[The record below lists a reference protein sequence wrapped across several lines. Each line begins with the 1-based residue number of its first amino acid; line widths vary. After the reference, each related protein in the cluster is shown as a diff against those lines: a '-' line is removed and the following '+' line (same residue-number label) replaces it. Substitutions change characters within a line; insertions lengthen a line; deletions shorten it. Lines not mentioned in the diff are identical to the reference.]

1 MMIKRTLLALSVL
14 ALLAVACGD
23 DGDQAVDGTA
33 VSDTDVAPSGADQQ
47 DGRQDGAAEAD
58 APEAAA
64 DDTSTDAADTAE
76 SEPDGAAEEV
86 AAEDVAD
93 AAESAGR
100 FVYAS
105 AFPFVDLDPSSAFSA
120 EHIVLQN
127 VYETLTR
134 FNPPG
139 SSELLSPGLAVEWE
153 SNDDAT
159 AWTFTLRDG
168 VTFHDGSPFNA
179 EAVRASLQR
188 TIDLGLGAAF
198 IFLPVESMEVVDDLT
213 ISFALAW
220 PAPLD
225 LVMSSSFAAY
235 IMSPDSAAQDSQ
247 WFNGGNGA
255 GTGPYTIE
263 SVSPNENVILA
274 RHDGY
279 WGGWSDG
286 QFDEVE
292 LRIVEDPVL
301 AEQMIRSGD
310 ADFTF
315 NLPFDAYPSLEQ
327 DDSLAVVRGLSMT
340 NLFGLLN
347 NVRLSADVR
356 EALVHSFPYDD
367 VVDNLYG
374 GEATRAVGPVPQT
387 MWGAATGA
395 SMPQTD
401 LDRASEILSGA
412 GVQDLSLTY
421 SYDVGEVEQ
430 EQIGEVW
437 KANLASIGVDLV
449 LEPLTWDA
457 RWEIAQG
464 DPASAQDVFTMFW
477 YPTYVT
483 PTDFLYSLYRSE
495 DAPFF
500 NLGYYSNP
508 DFDALLDAADATSGT
523 DTDAASDMFRQAQ
536 QILIEDNAAVFM
548 LDVPSVSVI
557 GADIT
562 GYTPNPAYEKVVWFY
577 DLRRTG

>member
-1 MMIKRTLLALSVL
+1 MMIRRTLAALSVL

-23 DGDQAVDGTA
+23 DDDQAVDGTTA
-33 VSDTDVAPSGADQQ
+33 GDTEVVPSDSDQ
-47 DGRQDGAAEAD
+47 QDGAAEAD
-58 APEAAA
+58 ASDAAA
-64 DDTSTDAADTAE
+64 DDASTGAADTGE
-76 SEPDGAAEEV
+76 SESDA
-86 AAEDVAD
+86 AAEDVAATDTD
-93 AAESAGR
+93 AVASAGR

-139 SSELLSPGLAVEWE
+139 SAELLSPGLAVEWE

-159 AWTFTLRDG
+159 AWTFKLRDG

-179 EAVRASLQR
+179 EAVRTALQR
-188 TIDLGLGAAF
+188 TIDLGLGAAY
-198 IFLPVESMEVVDDLT
+198 IFLPIESMEVVDDLT
-213 ISFALAW
+213 ISFSLLW

-225 LVMSSSFAAY
+225 LVMSSAFAAF

-247 WFNGGNGA
+247 WFNDGNGA
-255 GTGPYTIE
+255 GTGPYIIE
-263 SVSPNENVILA
+263 SVSPNENVILTRNDA
-274 RHDGY
+274 Y

-292 LRIVEDPVL
+292 LRIIEDPVL
-301 AEQMIRSGD
+301 AEQMIRNGD

-315 NLPFDAYPSLEQ
+315 NLPFDAYPALEGDPSL
-327 DDSLAVVRGLSMT
+327 SVVRGVSMT
-340 NLFGLLN
+340 NLFGMLN

-356 EALVHSFPYDD
+356 EALVLSFPYDD
-367 VVDNLYG
+367 VVENLYG

-387 MWGAATGA
+387 VWGAATGA

-401 LDRASEILSGA
+401 LDRAAEILSGA
-412 GVQDLSLTY
+412 GVGDLTLTY

-464 DPASAQDVFTMFW
+464 DPAGAQDVYTMFW

-495 DAPFF
+495 EAPFF

-508 DFDALLDAADATSGT
+508 EFDALLDGADAVSGT
-523 DTDAASDMFRQAQ
+523 DTDTAVDMFRQAQ
-536 QILIEDNAAVFM
+536 EILIEDNVAVFM

-557 GADIT
+557 RADIT

-577 DLRRTG
+577 DLRRAG

>member
-33 VSDTDVAPSGADQQ
+33 GGDADVAPSGADQQ
-47 DGRQDGAAEAD
+47 DGQQDGAAEAD

-64 DDTSTDAADTAE
+64 DDTSPDAADTGE
-76 SEPDGAAEEV
+76 SEPGGAAEEV
-86 AAEDVAD
+86 AAEEVAD

-159 AWTFTLRDG
+159 AWTFKLRDG

-274 RHDGY
+274 RHDAY

-395 SMPQTD
+395 SMPHTD

-508 DFDALLDAADATSGT
+508 DFDALLDAADAASGT

>member
-1 MMIKRTLLALSVL
+1 MMIRRTLAALSVL

-23 DGDQAVDGTA
+23 DDQAVDSTA
-33 VSDTDVAPSGADQQ
+33 AGDTDAAPSDSDQ
-47 DGRQDGAAEAD
+47 QDGAAETD
-58 APEAAA
+58 GSEPAA
-64 DDTSTDAADTAE
+64 DDAPTDAADTGE
-76 SEPDGAAEEV
+76 SETDA
-86 AAEDVAD
+86 AAEDDTPEDGTDAVA
-93 AAESAGR
+93 SAGR

-127 VYETLTR
+127 VYESLTR

-139 SSELLSPGLAVEWE
+139 SAELLSPGLAVEWE

-159 AWTFTLRDG
+159 AWTFKLRDG

-188 TIDLGLGAAF
+188 TIDLGLGAAY
-198 IFLPVESMEVVDDLT
+198 IFLPIESMEVVDDLT
-213 ISFALAW
+213 ISFSLAW

-225 LVMSSSFAAY
+225 LVMSSAFAAF

-247 WFNGGNGA
+247 WFNDGNGA

-263 SVSPNENVILA
+263 SVSPNENVILTRNDA
-274 RHDGY
+274 Y

-286 QFDEVE
+286 QFDEIE
-292 LRIVEDPVL
+292 LRIIEDPVL
-301 AEQMIRSGD
+301 AEQMIRNGD

-315 NLPFDAYPSLEQ
+315 NLPFDAYPSLEG
-327 DDSLAVVRGLSMT
+327 DPSLSVVRGVSMT
-340 NLFGLLN
+340 NLFGMLN

-356 EALVHSFPYDD
+356 EALVLSFPYDD
-367 VVDNLYG
+367 VVENLYG

-387 MWGAATGA
+387 VWGAATGEG
-395 SMPQTD
+395 MPQTD
-401 LDRASEILSGA
+401 LDRAAEILAEA
-412 GVQDLSLTY
+412 GVGDLSLTY

-437 KANLASIGVDLV
+437 KADLASIGVDLV

-464 DPASAQDVFTMFW
+464 DPANAQDVYTMFW

-495 DAPFF
+495 EAPFF

-508 DFDALLDAADATSGT
+508 EFDTLLDTADAVSGT
-523 DTDAASDMFRQAQ
+523 DTDAAIDMFRQAQ
-536 QILIEDNAAVFM
+536 QILIEDDVAVFM

-557 GADIT
+557 RADIT

>member
-1 MMIKRTLLALSVL
+1 MMIGRTLAALSVL
-14 ALLAVACGD
+14 ALLAVSCGD
-23 DGDQAVDGTA
+23 DDQAD
-33 VSDTDVAPSGADQQ
+33 
-47 DGRQDGAAEAD
+47 DGAAPSDTAASTTESDQADDGAASDDSEA
-58 APEAAA
+58 EA
-64 DDTSTDAADTAE
+64 DDTADDAADADE
-76 SEPDGAAEEV
+76 SESDDAT
-86 AAEDVAD
+86 EDATASATAD
-93 AAESAGR
+93 TDAVESAGR

-139 SSELLSPGLAVEWE
+139 STELLSAGLAVEWE

-159 AWTFTLRDG
+159 AWTFKLRDG

-179 EAVRASLQR
+179 EAVRTSLQR
-188 TIDLGLGAAF
+188 TMDLGLGAAY
-198 IFLPVESMEVVDDLT
+198 IFLPIESMEVVDDLT
-213 ISFALAW
+213 ISFSLAW

-225 LVMSSSFAAY
+225 LVMSSAFAAF

-247 WFNGGNGA
+247 WFNDGNGA
-255 GTGPYTIE
+255 GTGPYVIE
-263 SVSPNENVILA
+263 SVAPNENVILTRNDA
-274 RHDGY
+274 Y
-279 WGGWSDG
+279 WGGWSEG

-315 NLPFDAYPSLEQ
+315 NLPFDAYPSLE
-327 DDSLAVVRGLSMT
+327 DDPSLSVVRGVSMT
-340 NLFGLLN
+340 NLFGMLN
-347 NVRLSADVR
+347 NVRLSAEVR
-356 EALVHSFPYDD
+356 EALVLSFPYDN
-367 VVDNLYG
+367 VVENLYG

-387 MWGAATGA
+387 VWGAATGE

-401 LDRASEILSGA
+401 LDRAAEILAEA
-412 GVQDLSLTY
+412 GVGDLSLTY

-437 KANLASIGVDLV
+437 KADLASIGVDLV

-464 DPASAQDVFTMFW
+464 DPSTAQDVYTMFW

-495 DAPFF
+495 EFPFF
-500 NLGYYSNP
+500 NLGYYSNSE
-508 DFDALLDAADATSGT
+508 FDALLDTADAVSGT
-523 DTDAASDMFRQAQ
+523 DTDAAVDMFRQAQ
-536 QILIEDNAAVFM
+536 QILIDDDVAVFM

-557 GADIT
+557 RADIG

>member
-1 MMIKRTLLALSVL
+1 MRIGRTLAALSML
-14 ALLAVACGD
+14 TLLVAACGED
-23 DGDQAVDGTA
+23 EDQAVGGTSA
-33 VSDTDVAPSGADQQ
+33 GDTATVSGDSEE
-47 DGRQDGAAEAD
+47 QDGAAEAD
-58 APEAAA
+58 G
-64 DDTSTDAADTAE
+64 SE
-76 SEPDGAAEEV
+76 SG
-86 AAEDVAD
+86 EDESSAD
-93 AAESAGR
+93 AAAQDEGSQPVEVSEDDTAAAGTGADMSAGR

-127 VYETLTR
+127 VYETLTT

-139 SSELLSPGLAVEWE
+139 SPELLAPGLAVEWE

-159 AWTFTLRDG
+159 AWTFKLREG

-179 EAVRASLQR
+179 EAVKTSLQR

-198 IFLPVESMEVVDDLT
+198 IFLPVESMEIVDDLT
-213 ISFALAW
+213 ISFSLAW

-235 IMSPDSAAQDSQ
+235 IMSPDSARQDSQ
-247 WFNGGNGA
+247 WFNDGNGA

-263 SVSPNENVILA
+263 SVSPNESVILA
-274 RHDGY
+274 RHDAY

-292 LRIVEDPVL
+292 FRIVEDPVL

-315 NLPFDAYPSLEQ
+315 NLPFDAYPSLAGDE
-327 DDSLAVVRGLSMT
+327 SLSVVRGLSMT

-356 EALVHSFPYDD
+356 EALVLSFPYDD

-374 GEATRAVGPVPQT
+374 GEATRAVGPIPQT
-387 MWGAATGA
+387 VWGAATDVIL
-395 SMPQTD
+395 PQTD
-401 LDRASEILSGA
+401 LDRAAELLSGA
-412 GVQDLSLTY
+412 RVQDLSLTY

-483 PTDFLYSLYRSE
+483 PTDFLYSLYRTE
-495 DAPFF
+495 EAPFF

-508 DFDALLDAADATSGT
+508 DFDALLDTADATSGT

-536 QILIEDNAAVFM
+536 QIIIEDNAAVFM

-557 GADIT
+557 RADVA
-562 GYTPNPAYEKVVWFY
+562 GYTPNPAYANVVRFH

>member
-1 MMIKRTLLALSVL
+1 MMIKRTLAALSVL
-14 ALLAVACGD
+14 ALLAAACGD
-23 DGDQAVDGTA
+23 DDDQAADSAAAGGTEA
-33 VSDTDVAPSGADQQ
+33 APSDSDQ
-47 DGRQDGAAEAD
+47 QDGAAETD
-58 APEAAA
+58 ASEPAA

-76 SEPDGAAEEV
+76 SELDAAADDAAPEDGADAV
-86 AAEDVAD
+86 A
-93 AAESAGR
+93 SAGR

-159 AWTFTLRDG
+159 AWTFKLREG

-179 EAVRASLQR
+179 EAVRTSLQR

-198 IFLPVESMEVVDDLT
+198 IFLPVASMEVVDDLT
-213 ISFALAW
+213 ISFSLAW

-247 WFNGGNGA
+247 WFNDGNGA

-263 SVSPNENVILA
+263 SVSPNENVVLA
-274 RHDGY
+274 RHDAY

-286 QFDEVE
+286 QFDEIE
-292 LRIVEDPVL
+292 LRIIEDPVL

-315 NLPFDAYPSLEQ
+315 NLPFDAYPSLGE
-327 DDSLAVVRGLSMT
+327 DDSLSVVRGLSMT

-356 EALVHSFPYDD
+356 EALVLSFPYDD

-374 GEATRAVGPVPQT
+374 GEATRAVGPIPQT
-387 MWGAATGA
+387 IWGSTTDV
-395 SMPQTD
+395 SLPQTD
-401 LDRASEILSGA
+401 LNRAAELLSGA

-437 KANLASIGVDLV
+437 KANLASIGVDLE

-457 RWEIAQG
+457 RWAIAQG
-464 DPASAQDVFTMFW
+464 DPANAQDVFTMFW

-495 DAPFF
+495 EAPFF

-536 QILIEDNAAVFM
+536 QILMEDNAAVFM

-562 GYTPNPAYEKVVWFY
+562 GYTPNPAYANVVRFH

>member
-1 MMIKRTLLALSVL
+1 MRITRILAALSML
-14 ALLAVACGD
+14 ALLAASCGD
-23 DGDQAVDGTA
+23 GDDETVDEPSA
-33 VSDTDVAPSGADQQ
+33 SDTGSVSGDSDLDDSA
-47 DGRQDGAAEAD
+47 AAEAD
-58 APEAAA
+58 TEEPDPGEADSGSASEDGSDSDGTSEDGTTAAA
-64 DDTSTDAADTAE
+64 DTDM
-76 SEPDGAAEEV
+76 
-86 AAEDVAD
+86 
-93 AAESAGR
+93 SAGR

-139 SSELLSPGLAVEWE
+139 SSALLSPGLAVEWE

-159 AWTFTLRDG
+159 AWTFKLREG

-179 EAVRASLQR
+179 EAVKTSLQR

-213 ISFALAW
+213 ISFSLAW

-235 IMSPDSAAQDSQ
+235 ITSPDSAGQDSQ
-247 WFNGGNGA
+247 WFNDGNGA
-255 GTGPYTIE
+255 GTGPYVIE

-274 RHDGY
+274 RHDAY

-286 QFDEVE
+286 QFDEIE

-315 NLPFDAYPSLEQ
+315 NLPFDAYPSLEG
-327 DDSLAVVRGLSMT
+327 DESLSVVQGLSMT

-347 NVRLSADVR
+347 NVRLSAEVR
-356 EALVHSFPYDD
+356 EALVLSFPYDD
-367 VVDNLYG
+367 VVDHLYG
-374 GEATRAVGPVPQT
+374 GEATRAVGPIPQT
-387 MWGAATGA
+387 IWGATTDL
-395 SMPQTD
+395 SLPQTD
-401 LDRASEILSGA
+401 LGRAAQILADA
-412 GVQDLSLTY
+412 GVQDLTLTY

-430 EQIGEVW
+430 QQIGEVW
-437 KANLASIGVDLV
+437 KANLAPIGVDLV

-457 RWEIAQG
+457 RWAIAQG
-464 DPASAQDVFTMFW
+464 DPANAQDIFTMFW

-495 DAPFF
+495 EAPFF

-562 GYTPNPAYEKVVWFY
+562 GYTPNPAYSNVVRFH
-577 DLRRTG
+577 DLRRAG

>member
-1 MMIKRTLLALSVL
+1 MRIRHILATLSVL
-14 ALLAVACGD
+14 ALLATACGED
-23 DGDQAVDGTA
+23 DDQAVDEPSAG
-33 VSDTDVAPSGADQQ
+33 DTGAPSGDSDQ
-47 DGRQDGAAEAD
+47 QDGAAEPDD
-58 APEAAA
+58 AELGAEEAGSDAAA
-64 DDTSTDAADTAE
+64 DTGDDTTA
-76 SEPDGAAEEV
+76 SS
-86 AAEDVAD
+86 AD
-93 AAESAGR
+93 AEVSAGR

-134 FNPPG
+134 FNAPG
-139 SSELLSPGLAVEWE
+139 SPELLSPGLAVEWE

-159 AWTFTLRDG
+159 AWTFKLREG

-198 IFLPVESMEVVDDLT
+198 IFLPIESIEVVDDLT
-213 ISFALAW
+213 ISFSLAW

-235 IMSPDSAAQDSQ
+235 IMSPDSAGQDSQ
-247 WFNGGNGA
+247 WFNDGNGA
-255 GTGPYTIE
+255 GTGPYVIE
-263 SVSPNENVILA
+263 SVSPNENVILT
-274 RHDGY
+274 RHGAY

-286 QFDEVE
+286 QFDEIE

-315 NLPFDAYPSLEQ
+315 NLPFDAYPSLENEENL
-327 DDSLAVVRGLSMT
+327 SVVRALSMT

-356 EALVHSFPYDD
+356 EALVLSFPYDD

-374 GEATRAVGPVPQT
+374 GEATRAVGPIPQT
-387 MWGAATGA
+387 IWGATTDLGL
-395 SMPQTD
+395 PQTD
-401 LDRASEILSGA
+401 LGRAAQILAEAGA
-412 GVQDLSLTY
+412 QDLSLTY

-430 EQIGEVW
+430 QQIGEVW

-464 DPASAQDVFTMFW
+464 DPANAQDVFTMFW

-495 DAPFF
+495 EAPFF

-508 DFDALLDAADATSGT
+508 DFDTLLDDADATSGT
-523 DTDAASDMFRQAQ
+523 DTDAASGMFREAQ

-557 GADIT
+557 SADIS
-562 GYTPNPAYEKVVWFY
+562 GYAPNPAYSNVVRFH
-577 DLRRTG
+577 DLRRAG

>member
-1 MMIKRTLLALSVL
+1 MMIRRTLAALSVL
-14 ALLAVACGD
+14 ALLAAACGD
-23 DGDQAVDGTA
+23 EDDQAADSAAAGG
-33 VSDTDVAPSGADQQ
+33 TDVAPSDSDQ
-47 DGRQDGAAEAD
+47 QDGAAETD
-58 APEAAA
+58 ASEPAA
-64 DDTSTDAADTAE
+64 DETSTDADAAE
-76 SEPDGAAEEV
+76 SEPDAA
-86 AAEDVAD
+86 ADD
-93 AAESAGR
+93 AAPEDGTDAVASAGR

-159 AWTFTLRDG
+159 AWTFKLREG

-179 EAVRASLQR
+179 EAVRTSLQR

-198 IFLPVESMEVVDDLT
+198 IFLPIASMEVVDDLT
-213 ISFALAW
+213 ISFSLAW

-247 WFNGGNGA
+247 WFNDGNGA

-263 SVSPNENVILA
+263 SVSPNENVVLA
-274 RHDGY
+274 RHDAY

-286 QFDEVE
+286 QFDEIE
-292 LRIVEDPVL
+292 LRIIEDPVL

-315 NLPFDAYPSLEQ
+315 NLPFDAYPSLGE
-327 DDSLAVVRGLSMT
+327 DDSLSVVRGLSMT

-356 EALVHSFPYDD
+356 EALVLSFPYDD

-374 GEATRAVGPVPQT
+374 GEATRAVGPIPQT
-387 MWGAATGA
+387 IWGSTTDV
-395 SMPQTD
+395 SLPQTD
-401 LDRASEILSGA
+401 LSRAAELLSGA

-437 KANLASIGVDLV
+437 KANLASIGVDLE

-457 RWEIAQG
+457 RWAIAQG
-464 DPASAQDVFTMFW
+464 DPANAQDVFTMFW

-495 DAPFF
+495 EAPFF

-536 QILIEDNAAVFM
+536 QILMEDNAAVFM

-562 GYTPNPAYEKVVWFY
+562 GYTPNPAYANVVRFH

>member
-1 MMIKRTLLALSVL
+1 MRIRHILATLSVL
-14 ALLAVACGD
+14 ALLATACGED
-23 DGDQAVDGTA
+23 DDQAVDEPSLGDTGA
-33 VSDTDVAPSGADQQ
+33 LSSDSDQ
-47 DGRQDGAAEAD
+47 
-58 APEAAA
+58 
-64 DDTSTDAADTAE
+64 
-76 SEPDGAAEEV
+76 PDGAAEPDDAEPGAEETGSDT
-86 AAEDVAD
+86 AADTGGPDSEGAPEDDTSSSSAD
-93 AAESAGR
+93 PDMSAGR

-139 SSELLSPGLAVEWE
+139 APELLSPGLAVEWE

-159 AWTFTLRDG
+159 AWTFKLREDI
-168 VTFHDGSPFNA
+168 TFHDGSPFNA
-179 EAVRASLQR
+179 ETVKTSLQR

-198 IFLPVESMEVVDDLT
+198 IFLPIESMEVVDDLT
-213 ISFALAW
+213 ISFSLAW

-235 IMSPDSAAQDSQ
+235 IMSPESAGQDSQ
-247 WFNGGNGA
+247 WFNNGNGA
-255 GTGPYTIE
+255 GTGPYMIE
-263 SVSPNENVILA
+263 SVSPNENVILT
-274 RHDGY
+274 RHDAY

-286 QFDEVE
+286 QFDEIE

-315 NLPFDAYPSLEQ
+315 NLPFDAYPSLEG
-327 DDSLAVVRGLSMT
+327 DESLSVVRGLSMT

-347 NVRLSADVR
+347 NARLSADAR
-356 EALVHSFPYDD
+356 EALVLSFPYED

-374 GEATRAVGPVPQT
+374 GEATRAVGPIPQT
-387 MWGAATGA
+387 IWGATTDL
-395 SMPQTD
+395 SLPQTD
-401 LDRASEILSGA
+401 LNRAAELLAGA

-457 RWEIAQG
+457 RWEIAQS
-464 DPASAQDVFTMFW
+464 DPGSAQDVFTMFW

-495 DAPFF
+495 EAPFF

-508 DFDALLDAADATSGT
+508 EFDALLDAADATSGT

-557 GADIT
+557 SADIT
-562 GYTPNPAYEKVVWFY
+562 GYTPNPAYSNVVRFH
-577 DLRRTG
+577 DLRRAG

>member
-1 MMIKRTLLALSVL
+1 MMIRRTLAALSVL
-14 ALLAVACGD
+14 VLLAVACGD
-23 DGDQAVDGTA
+23 DDDQAVDGTTAGDTEA
-33 VSDTDVAPSGADQQ
+33 VPSDSDQP
-47 DGRQDGAAEAD
+47 DGAAEAD
-58 APEAAA
+58 TPEAAT
-64 DDTSTDAADTAE
+64 DDASTDAADTGE
-76 SEPDGAAEEV
+76 SEPDV
-86 AAEDVAD
+86 AAEDVAATDGTD
-93 AAESAGR
+93 AVASAGR

-139 SSELLSPGLAVEWE
+139 SQELLSPGLAVEWE

-159 AWTFTLRDG
+159 AWTFKLRDG
-168 VTFHDGSPFNA
+168 VTFHDGSPLNA
-179 EAVRASLQR
+179 EAVRTALQR
-188 TIDLGLGAAF
+188 TIDLGLGAAY
-198 IFLPVESMEVVDDLT
+198 IFLPIESMDVVDDLT
-213 ISFALAW
+213 ISFSLLW

-225 LVMSSSFAAY
+225 LVMSSAFAAF

-247 WFNGGNGA
+247 WFNDGNGA

-263 SVSPNENVILA
+263 SVSPNENVILT
-274 RHDGY
+274 RNDSY

-301 AEQMIRSGD
+301 AEQMIRNGD

-315 NLPFDAYPSLEQ
+315 NLPFDAYPSLEG
-327 DDSLAVVRGLSMT
+327 DSNLSVVRGVSMT
-340 NLFGLLN
+340 NLFGMLN

-356 EALVHSFPYDD
+356 EALVLSFPYDD
-367 VVDNLYG
+367 VVENLYG

-387 MWGAATGA
+387 VWGAATGA
-395 SMPQTD
+395 SMPQTN
-401 LDRASEILSGA
+401 LDHAAEILAGA
-412 GVQDLSLTY
+412 GVGDLTLTY

-464 DPASAQDVFTMFW
+464 DPASAQDVYTMFW

-495 DAPFF
+495 EAPFF

-508 DFDALLDAADATSGT
+508 EFDALLDGADAVSGT
-523 DTDAASDMFRQAQ
+523 DTDAAVDMFRQAQ
-536 QILIEDNAAVFM
+536 EILIDDDVAVFM

-557 GADIT
+557 RADIT

-577 DLRRTG
+577 DLRRAG

>member
-1 MMIKRTLLALSVL
+1 MRIRRIVLVLGILALVV
-14 ALLAVACGD
+14 AACGD
-23 DGDQAVDGTA
+23 GDEPVAADPTPA
-33 VSDTDVAPSGADQQ
+33 DTVAPSDDSAGTETDELEPEVGGTGEEPADS
-47 DGRQDGAAEAD
+47 D
-58 APEAAA
+58 A
-64 DDTSTDAADTAE
+64 
-76 SEPDGAAEEV
+76 SEPEETS
-86 AAEDVAD
+86 EDDPD
-93 AAESAGR
+93 AGSDDETVITAGR

-139 SSELLSPGLAVEWE
+139 ASELLSPGLAVDWE
-153 SNDDAT
+153 ANDDAT
-159 AWTFTLRDG
+159 AWTFTLREG
-168 VTFHDGSPFNA
+168 VVFHDGSPLTA
-179 EAVRASLQR
+179 EAVRASIQR

-198 IFLPVESMEVVDDLT
+198 IFLPIASMEVVDDLT
-213 ISFALAW
+213 ISFDLAW

-225 LVMSSSFAAY
+225 LVMSSSFSAY
-235 IMSPDSAAQDSQ
+235 IMSPESATRDGQ
-247 WFNGGNGA
+247 WFNDGNGA
-255 GTGPYTIE
+255 GTGPYVIE

-274 RHDGY
+274 RHDAY

-286 QFDEVE
+286 QFDEIE

-315 NLPFDAYPSLEQ
+315 NLPFDAYPSLEG
-327 DDSLAVVRGLSMT
+327 DGRLSVVRGLSMT

-347 NVRLSADVR
+347 NVRLSPEVR
-356 EALVHSFPYDD
+356 EALVLSFPYDD

-374 GEATRAVGPVPQT
+374 GEATRAVGPIPQT
-387 MWGAATGA
+387 IWGATTDLDL
-395 SMPQTD
+395 PRTD
-401 LDRASEILSGA
+401 LDRAAGILGDA
-412 GVQDLSLTY
+412 GVQNLSLTY

-437 KANLASIGVDLV
+437 KANLATIGVELV

-464 DPASAQDVFTMFW
+464 DPAGAQDIFTMFW

-495 DAPFF
+495 EAPFF

-508 DFDALLDAADATSGT
+508 EFDALLDAADATSGT
-523 DTDAASDMFRQAQ
+523 DTEAAGEMFREAQ
-536 QILIEDNAAVFM
+536 RILIEDNAAVFM

-557 GADIT
+557 SADIT
-562 GYTPNPAYEKVVWFY
+562 GYTPNPAYANVVRFY
-577 DLRRTG
+577 DLKRTG

>member
-1 MMIKRTLLALSVL
+1 MMIRRTLAALSVL

-23 DGDQAVDGTA
+23 DDDQAVDGTTA
-33 VSDTDVAPSGADQQ
+33 GDTDAVPSDSGQ
-47 DGRQDGAAEAD
+47 QDGAAEAD
-58 APEAAA
+58 ASDAAA
-64 DDTSTDAADTAE
+64 DDTASDAADTAE
-76 SEPDGAAEEV
+76 SEPDAA
-86 AAEDVAD
+86 ASD
-93 AAESAGR
+93 AAATDGTDAAASAGR

-139 SSELLSPGLAVEWE
+139 SAELLSAGLAVAWE

-168 VTFHDGSPFNA
+168 VAFHDGAPFNA
-179 EAVRASLQR
+179 EAVRTSLQR
-188 TIDLGLGAAF
+188 TIDLGLGAAY
-198 IFLPVESMEVVDDLT
+198 IFLPIESMEVVDDLT
-213 ISFALAW
+213 ISFSLAW

-225 LVMSSSFAAY
+225 LVMSSAFAAF

-247 WFNGGNGA
+247 WFNDGNGA
-255 GTGPYTIE
+255 GTGPYVIE
-263 SVSPNENVILA
+263 SVSPNENVILTRNDA
-274 RHDGY
+274 Y

-315 NLPFDAYPSLEQ
+315 NLPFDAYPSLEG
-327 DDSLAVVRGLSMT
+327 DPSLSVVRGVSMT
-340 NLFGLLN
+340 NLFGMLN
-347 NVRLSADVR
+347 NVRLSPAVR
-356 EALVHSFPYDD
+356 EALVLSFPYDA
-367 VVDNLYG
+367 VVENLYG

-387 MWGAATGA
+387 VWGAATGD

-401 LDRASEILSGA
+401 LGRAAEILAEA
-412 GVQDLSLTY
+412 GVGDLALTY

-437 KANLASIGVDLV
+437 KADLASIGVDLV

-464 DPASAQDVFTMFW
+464 DPAGAQDVYTMFW

-495 DAPFF
+495 EAPFF

-508 DFDALLDAADATSGT
+508 EFDALLDGADAVSGT
-523 DTDAASDMFRQAQ
+523 DTDAAIDMFRQAQ
-536 QILIEDNAAVFM
+536 QILIEDNVAVFM

-557 GADIT
+557 RADVG

>member
-1 MMIKRTLLALSVL
+1 MKFRLIMAILSIL
-14 ALLAVACGD
+14 ALLASACGD
-23 DGDQAVDGTA
+23 DDDDAVGEPTPLA
-33 VSDTDVAPSGADQQ
+33 TEAPASDSSGEGGSSPTEAPDDEG
-47 DGRQDGAAEAD
+47 ET
-58 APEAAA
+58 P
-64 DDTSTDAADTAE
+64 DDTAPQEVETDQ
-76 SEPDGAAEEV
+76 
-86 AAEDVAD
+86 
-93 AAESAGR
+93 SAGR
-100 FVYAS
+100 FVFAS

-127 VYETLTR
+127 VYESLTR

-139 SSELLSPGLAVEWE
+139 SSELLSPSLAVEWE

-159 AWTFTLRDG
+159 FWTFKLRDG

-188 TIDLGLGAAF
+188 TIDLGLGAAY
-198 IFLPVESMEVVDDLT
+198 IYLPIESMEVVDDLT
-213 ISFALAW
+213 ISFSLAW

-225 LVMSSSFAAY
+225 LVMSSAFAAY
-235 IMSPDSAAQDSQ
+235 IMSPESVGQDSQ
-247 WFNGGNGA
+247 WFNEGNGA
-255 GTGPYTIE
+255 GTGPYAIE
-263 SVSPNENVILA
+263 SVSPNENVILVRNDA
-274 RHDGY
+274 Y
-279 WGGWSDG
+279 WGGWSAG

-292 LRIVEDPVL
+292 LRIIEDQVL

-315 NLPFDAYPSLEQ
+315 NLPFDSYASLDGVE
-327 DDSLAVVRGLSMT
+327 SLSVVRSLSMT

-347 NVRLSADVR
+347 NVRLSAEVR
-356 EALVHSFPYDD
+356 EALVLSFPYQD
-367 VVDNLYG
+367 VVENLYG
-374 GEATRAVGPVPQT
+374 GEATRAVGPIPQT
-387 MWGAATGA
+387 VWGAADG
-395 SMPQTD
+395 SSLPQTN
-401 LDRASEILSGA
+401 LERAAAILSEA
-412 GVQDLSLTY
+412 GVEDLTLTY

-437 KANLASIGVDLV
+437 KANLAEIGVDLV

-464 DPASAQDVFTMFW
+464 DPASAQDIFTMFW

-483 PTDFLYSLYRSE
+483 PTDFLYSLFRSE
-495 DAPFF
+495 EFPFF

-508 DFDALLDAADATSGT
+508 EFDGLLDSADATSGT
-523 DTDAASDMFRQAQ
+523 DVDAAIEMFREAQ
-536 QILIEDNAAVFM
+536 DILVADNAAVFM

-557 GADIT
+557 RSDIS
-562 GYTPNPAYEKVVWFY
+562 GYTPNPAYANVVWFY

>member
-1 MMIKRTLLALSVL
+1 MMIRRTLAALSVL

-23 DGDQAVDGTA
+23 DDDQAVDGTTA
-33 VSDTDVAPSGADQQ
+33 GDTEVVPSDSHQ
-47 DGRQDGAAEAD
+47 QDGAAEAD
-58 APEAAA
+58 ASDAAA
-64 DDTSTDAADTAE
+64 DDASTGAADTGGSE
-76 SEPDGAAEEV
+76 SDA
-86 AAEDVAD
+86 AAEDVAATDTD
-93 AAESAGR
+93 AVASAGR

-139 SSELLSPGLAVEWE
+139 SAELLSPGLAVEWE

-159 AWTFTLRDG
+159 AWTFKLRDG

-179 EAVRASLQR
+179 EAVRTALQR
-188 TIDLGLGAAF
+188 TIDLGLGAAY
-198 IFLPVESMEVVDDLT
+198 IFLPIESMEVVDDLT
-213 ISFALAW
+213 ISFSLLW

-225 LVMSSSFAAY
+225 LVMSSAFAAF

-247 WFNGGNGA
+247 WFNDGNGA
-255 GTGPYTIE
+255 GTGPYIIE
-263 SVSPNENVILA
+263 SVSPNENVILTRNDA
-274 RHDGY
+274 Y

-292 LRIVEDPVL
+292 LRIIEDPVL
-301 AEQMIRSGD
+301 AEQMIRNGD

-315 NLPFDAYPSLEQ
+315 NLPFDAYPALEGDPSL
-327 DDSLAVVRGLSMT
+327 SVVRGVSMT
-340 NLFGLLN
+340 NLFGMLN

-356 EALVHSFPYDD
+356 EALVLSFPYDD
-367 VVDNLYG
+367 VVENLYG

-387 MWGAATGA
+387 VWGAATGA

-401 LDRASEILSGA
+401 LDRAAEILSGA
-412 GVQDLSLTY
+412 GVGDLTLTY

-464 DPASAQDVFTMFW
+464 DPAGAQDVYTMFW

-495 DAPFF
+495 EAPFF

-508 DFDALLDAADATSGT
+508 EFDALLDGADAVSGT
-523 DTDAASDMFRQAQ
+523 DTDTAVDMFRQAQ
-536 QILIEDNAAVFM
+536 EILIEDNVAVFM

-557 GADIT
+557 RADIT

-577 DLRRTG
+577 DLRRAG

>member
-1 MMIKRTLLALSVL
+1 MMIRRTLAALSVL
-14 ALLAVACGD
+14 ALLAAACGD
-23 DGDQAVDGTA
+23 DDDQAADSAAAGG
-33 VSDTDVAPSGADQQ
+33 TDVAPSDSDQ
-47 DGRQDGAAEAD
+47 QDGAAETD
-58 APEAAA
+58 ASEPAA
-64 DDTSTDAADTAE
+64 DDTSTGAADTAE
-76 SEPDGAAEEV
+76 SEPDAA
-86 AAEDVAD
+86 ADD
-93 AAESAGR
+93 AAPEDGTGAVASAGR

-139 SSELLSPGLAVEWE
+139 SPELLSPGLAVEWE

-159 AWTFTLRDG
+159 AWTFKLRDG

-179 EAVRASLQR
+179 EAVRTSLQR

-198 IFLPVESMEVVDDLT
+198 IFLPVASMEVVDDLT
-213 ISFALAW
+213 ISFSLAW

-247 WFNGGNGA
+247 WFNDGNGA

-263 SVSPNENVILA
+263 SVSPNENVVLA
-274 RHDGY
+274 QHDAY

-286 QFDEVE
+286 QFDEIE
-292 LRIVEDPVL
+292 LRIIEDPVL

-315 NLPFDAYPSLEQ
+315 NLPFDAYPSLGE
-327 DDSLAVVRGLSMT
+327 DDSLSVVRGLSMT

-356 EALVHSFPYDD
+356 EALVLSFPYDD

-374 GEATRAVGPVPQT
+374 GEATRAVGPIPQT
-387 MWGAATGA
+387 IWGSTTDV
-395 SMPQTD
+395 SLPQTD
-401 LDRASEILSGA
+401 LSRAAELLSGA

-430 EQIGEVW
+430 QQIGEVW
-437 KANLASIGVDLV
+437 KANLASIGVDLE

-457 RWEIAQG
+457 RWAIAQG
-464 DPASAQDVFTMFW
+464 DPANAQDVFTMFW

-495 DAPFF
+495 EAPFF

-536 QILIEDNAAVFM
+536 QILMEDNAAVFM

-562 GYTPNPAYEKVVWFY
+562 GYTPNPAYANVVRFY

>member
-1 MMIKRTLLALSVL
+1 MKFRRILAILSIL
-14 ALLAVACGD
+14 ALLASACGD
-23 DGDQAVDGTA
+23 DDDDAVGEPTPQATEAPATDSSGEGGSPPTEAPDDEEEVPD
-33 VSDTDVAPSGADQQ
+33 DT
-47 DGRQDGAAEAD
+47 
-58 APEAAA
+58 APEEVE
-64 DDTSTDAADTAE
+64 TDQ
-76 SEPDGAAEEV
+76 
-86 AAEDVAD
+86 
-93 AAESAGR
+93 SAGR

-139 SSELLSPGLAVEWE
+139 SSELLSTGLAVEWE

-159 AWTFTLRDG
+159 AWTFKLRDG
-168 VTFHDGSPFNA
+168 VTFHDGAPFNA

-198 IFLPVESMEVVDDLT
+198 IFAPIESMEVVDDLT
-213 ISFALAW
+213 IAFSLAW
-220 PAPLD
+220 SAPLD
-225 LVMSSSFAAY
+225 LVMSSAFAAF
-235 IMSPDSAAQDSQ
+235 IMSPESVGQDSQ
-247 WFNGGNGA
+247 WFNEGNGA
-255 GTGPYTIE
+255 GTGPYIIE
-263 SVSPNENVILA
+263 SVSPNENVILT
-274 RHDGY
+274 RNDDY
-279 WGGWSDG
+279 WGGWSAG
-286 QFDEVE
+286 QFDVVE
-292 LRIVEDPVL
+292 LRIVEDQVL

-315 NLPFDAYPSLEQ
+315 NLPFDSYASLDGEQ
-327 DDSLAVVRGLSMT
+327 SLSVVRSLSMT

-347 NVRLSADVR
+347 NVRLSPEVR
-356 EALVHSFPYDD
+356 EALVISFPYQD
-367 VVDNLYG
+367 VVENLYG

-387 MWGAATGA
+387 VWGAVEG
-395 SMPQTD
+395 SNLLQTD
-401 LDRASEILSGA
+401 LDRAAAILSDA
-412 GVQDLSLTY
+412 GVDDLTLTY

-437 KANLASIGVDLV
+437 KASLAEIGVDLV

-464 DPASAQDVFTMFW
+464 DPASAQDIYTMFW

-483 PTDFLYSLYRSE
+483 PTDFLYSLFRTE
-495 DAPFF
+495 EAPFF

-508 DFDALLDAADATSGT
+508 DFDALLDSADATSGT
-523 DTDAASDMFRQAQ
+523 DVDAAIEMFRDAQ
-536 QILIEDNAAVFM
+536 GLIIEDHAAVFM
-548 LDVPSVSVI
+548 LDVPGVSVI
-557 GADIT
+557 RADIS
-562 GYTPNPAYEKVVWFY
+562 GYTPNPAYANVVWFY

>member
-1 MMIKRTLLALSVL
+1 MRIRRILLLLGIMALV
-14 ALLAVACGD
+14 VASCGD
-23 DGDQAVDGTA
+23 GDEPAAGDP
-33 VSDTDVAPSGADQQ
+33 APEEAAAASE
-47 DGRQDGAAEAD
+47 DGAATETDGLESDAAERGEEEPAD
-58 APEAAA
+58 TSEPDETSEDDGEVVAPA
-64 DDTSTDAADTAE
+64 DDTVMT
-76 SEPDGAAEEV
+76 
-86 AAEDVAD
+86 
-93 AAESAGR
+93 AGR

-139 SSELLSPGLAVEWE
+139 SSELLSPGLAVSWE
-153 SNDDAT
+153 ANEDAT
-159 AWTFTLRDG
+159 AWTFQLREG
-168 VTFHDGSPFNA
+168 VLFHDGSPLNA
-179 EAVRASLQR
+179 DAVIGSIQR

-198 IFLPVESMEVVDDLT
+198 IFLPIASMEAVDDLT
-213 ISFALAW
+213 IDFSLAW

-225 LVMSSSFAAY
+225 LVMSSSFSAY
-235 IMSPDSAAQDSQ
+235 IMSPESATRDSQ
-247 WFNGGNGA
+247 WFNDGNGA
-255 GTGPYTIE
+255 GTGPYVIE

-274 RHDGY
+274 RHDDY

-315 NLPFDAYPSLEQ
+315 NLPFDAYPSLEGEEGL
-327 DDSLAVVRGLSMT
+327 SVVRGLSMT

-347 NVRLSADVR
+347 NVRLSPEVR
-356 EALVHSFPYDD
+356 EALVLSFPYDD

-374 GEATRAVGPVPQT
+374 GEATRAVGPIPQT
-387 MWGAATGA
+387 IWGATTDLDL
-395 SMPQTD
+395 PQTD
-401 LDRASEILSGA
+401 LDRAAAILDTA
-412 GVQDLSLTY
+412 GVADLSLTY

-437 KANLASIGVDLV
+437 KANLASIGVELV

-464 DPASAQDVFTMFW
+464 DPAGAQDVFTMFW

-495 DAPFF
+495 EFPFF

-508 DFDALLDAADATSGT
+508 EFDALLDAADAASGT
-523 DTDAASDMFRQAQ
+523 DTEAAGEMFREAQ
-536 QILIEDNAAVFM
+536 QILVEDHAAIFM

-557 GADIT
+557 RADIA
-562 GYTPNPAYEKVVWFY
+562 GYTPNPAYANVVWFY
-577 DLRRTG
+577 DLSRMG

>member
-1 MMIKRTLLALSVL
+1 MRIRHILAALLML
-14 ALLAVACGD
+14 ALLGTACGED
-23 DGDQAVDGTA
+23 DDQAVDEPSAGDSA
-33 VSDTDVAPSGADQQ
+33 APSSD
-47 DGRQDGAAEAD
+47 
-58 APEAAA
+58 
-64 DDTSTDAADTAE
+64 
-76 SEPDGAAEEV
+76 SEQPDGAAEPDD
-86 AAEDVAD
+86 AEPGAEESGSDVATD
-93 AAESAGR
+93 TGDDTTTADTGSDQGAGR

-159 AWTFTLRDG
+159 AWTFALREG
-168 VTFHDGSPFNA
+168 VNFHDGSPFNA
-179 EAVRASLQR
+179 EAVRASIQR

-213 ISFALAW
+213 ISFNLAW

-235 IMSPDSAAQDSQ
+235 IMSSDSAAQDSQ
-247 WFNGGNGA
+247 WFNNGNGA

-263 SVSPNENVILA
+263 SVSPNENVLLK
-274 RHDGY
+274 RHDAY
-279 WGGWSDG
+279 WGGWSGG

-292 LRIVEDPVL
+292 LRLVEDPVL
-301 AEQMIRSGD
+301 AEQMIRNGD

-315 NLPFDAYPSLEQ
+315 NLPFDAYPSLEGEE
-327 DDSLAVVRGLSMT
+327 SLAVVRGLSMT

-356 EALVHSFPYDD
+356 EALVLSFPYDD

-374 GEATRAVGPVPQT
+374 GEATRAVGPIPQT
-387 MWGAATGA
+387 IWGAAAGV
-395 SMPQTD
+395 SLPQTD
-401 LDRASEILSGA
+401 LDRAAELLTGA

-464 DPASAQDVFTMFW
+464 DPANAQDIFTMFW

-495 DAPFF
+495 EAPFF

-508 DFDALLDAADATSGT
+508 DFDALLDTADATSGT
-523 DTDAASDMFRQAQ
+523 DTDAASEIFQQAQ

-557 GADIT
+557 SADLA
-562 GYTPNPAYEKVVWFY
+562 GYTPNPAYANVVRFY

>member
-1 MMIKRTLLALSVL
+1 MMIRRTLAALSVL
-14 ALLAVACGD
+14 ALLAAACGD
-23 DGDQAVDGTA
+23 EDDQAADSTA
-33 VSDTDVAPSGADQQ
+33 AGGTDVAPSDSDQ
-47 DGRQDGAAEAD
+47 QDGAAETD
-58 APEAAA
+58 ASEPAA
-64 DDTSTDAADTAE
+64 DDTPTDADTAE
-76 SEPDGAAEEV
+76 SEPDAAADD
-86 AAEDVAD
+86 AAPEDGAD
-93 AAESAGR
+93 AVSSAGR

-159 AWTFTLRDG
+159 AWTFKLREG

-179 EAVRASLQR
+179 EAVRTSLQR

-198 IFLPVESMEVVDDLT
+198 IFLPVASMEVVDDLT
-213 ISFALAW
+213 ISFSLAW

-247 WFNGGNGA
+247 WFNDGNGA

-263 SVSPNENVILA
+263 SVSPNENVVLA
-274 RHDGY
+274 RHDAY

-286 QFDEVE
+286 QFDEIE
-292 LRIVEDPVL
+292 LRIIEDPVL

-315 NLPFDAYPSLEQ
+315 NLPFDAYPSLGE
-327 DDSLAVVRGLSMT
+327 DDSLSVVRGLSMT

-356 EALVHSFPYDD
+356 EALVLSFPYDD

-374 GEATRAVGPVPQT
+374 GEATRAVGPIPQT
-387 MWGAATGA
+387 IWGSTTDV
-395 SMPQTD
+395 SLPQTD
-401 LDRASEILSGA
+401 LSRAAELLSGA

-437 KANLASIGVDLV
+437 KANLASIGVDLE

-457 RWEIAQG
+457 RWAIAQG
-464 DPASAQDVFTMFW
+464 DPANAQDVFTMFW

-495 DAPFF
+495 EAPFF

-536 QILIEDNAAVFM
+536 QILMEDNAAVFM

-562 GYTPNPAYEKVVWFY
+562 GYTPNPAYANVVRFH

>member
-1 MMIKRTLLALSVL
+1 MRIRRIVLVLGILALVV
-14 ALLAVACGD
+14 AACGD
-23 DGDQAVDGTA
+23 GDEPVAGDPTPA
-33 VSDTDVAPSGADQQ
+33 DTVAPSEDSAATEM
-47 DGRQDGAAEAD
+47 DGTEPEVGGTEEEPVDSD
-58 APEAAA
+58 ASDPDETSE
-64 DDTSTDAADTAE
+64 DD
-76 SEPDGAAEEV
+76 
-86 AAEDVAD
+86 AD
-93 AAESAGR
+93 AAGPDDDTVMTAGR
-100 FVYAS
+100 FVYVS

-139 SSELLSPGLAVEWE
+139 ASELLSPGLAVDWE
-153 SNDDAT
+153 ANDDAT
-159 AWTFTLRDG
+159 AWTFKLREG
-168 VTFHDGSPFNA
+168 VVFHDGSPLTA
-179 EAVRASLQR
+179 EAVRASVQR

-198 IFLPVESMEVVDDLT
+198 IFLPIASMEVVDDLT
-213 ISFALAW
+213 ISFNLAW

-225 LVMSSSFAAY
+225 LVMSSSFSAY
-235 IMSPDSAAQDSQ
+235 IMSPESATQDSQ
-247 WFNGGNGA
+247 WFNEGNGA
-255 GTGPYTIE
+255 GTGPYVIE
-263 SVSPNENVILA
+263 SVSPNENVILT
-274 RHDGY
+274 RHDTY

-315 NLPFDAYPSLEQ
+315 NLPFDAYPSLEG
-327 DDSLAVVRGLSMT
+327 DGSLSVVRGLSMT

-347 NVRLSADVR
+347 NVRLSPEVR
-356 EALVHSFPYDD
+356 EALVLSFPYDD
-367 VVDNLYG
+367 VVHNLYG
-374 GEATRAVGPVPQT
+374 GEATRAVGPIPQT
-387 MWGAATGA
+387 IWGATTDLDL
-395 SMPQTD
+395 PQTD
-401 LDRASEILSGA
+401 LDRAAGILADA
-412 GVQDLSLTY
+412 GVQNLSLTY

-430 EQIGEVW
+430 KQIGEVW
-437 KANLASIGVDLV
+437 KADLASIGVDLV

-464 DPASAQDVFTMFW
+464 DPAGAQDIFTMFW

-495 DAPFF
+495 EAPFF

-508 DFDALLDAADATSGT
+508 EFDALLDAADATSGT
-523 DTDAASDMFRQAQ
+523 DTEAASEMFREAQ
-536 QILIEDNAAVFM
+536 QILIKDNAAIFM

-557 GADIT
+557 RADIT
-562 GYTPNPAYEKVVWFY
+562 GYTPNPAYANVVWFY
-577 DLRRTG
+577 DLKRIG

>member
-1 MMIKRTLLALSVL
+1 MMIKRTLAALSVL
-14 ALLAVACGD
+14 ALLAAACGD
-23 DGDQAVDGTA
+23 DDDQAADSAAAGGTEA
-33 VSDTDVAPSGADQQ
+33 APSDSDQ
-47 DGRQDGAAEAD
+47 QDGAAETD
-58 APEAAA
+58 ASEPAA

-76 SEPDGAAEEV
+76 SEPDAAADGAAP
-86 AAEDVAD
+86 EDGAD
-93 AAESAGR
+93 AVASAGR

-159 AWTFTLRDG
+159 AWTFKLREG

-179 EAVRASLQR
+179 EAVRTSLQR

-198 IFLPVESMEVVDDLT
+198 IFLPVASMEVVDDLT
-213 ISFALAW
+213 ISFSLAW

-247 WFNGGNGA
+247 WFNDGNGA

-263 SVSPNENVILA
+263 SVSPNENVVLA
-274 RHDGY
+274 RHDAY

-286 QFDEVE
+286 QFDEIE
-292 LRIVEDPVL
+292 LRIIEDPVL

-315 NLPFDAYPSLEQ
+315 NLPFDAYPSLGE
-327 DDSLAVVRGLSMT
+327 DDSLSVVRGLSMT

-347 NVRLSADVR
+347 NARLSADVR
-356 EALVHSFPYDD
+356 EALVLSFPYDD

-374 GEATRAVGPVPQT
+374 GEATRAVGPIPQT
-387 MWGAATGA
+387 IWGSTTDV
-395 SMPQTD
+395 SLPQTD
-401 LDRASEILSGA
+401 LNRAAELLSGA

-437 KANLASIGVDLV
+437 KANLASIGVDLE
-449 LEPLTWDA
+449 LKPLTWDA
-457 RWEIAQG
+457 RWAIAQG
-464 DPASAQDVFTMFW
+464 DPANAQDVFTMFW

-495 DAPFF
+495 EAPFF

-536 QILIEDNAAVFM
+536 QILMEDNAAVFM

-562 GYTPNPAYEKVVWFY
+562 GYTPNPAYANVVRFY

>member
-1 MMIKRTLLALSVL
+1 MMIKRTLAALSVL
-14 ALLAVACGD
+14 ALLAAACGD
-23 DGDQAVDGTA
+23 DDDQAADSAAAGGTEA
-33 VSDTDVAPSGADQQ
+33 APSDSDQ
-47 DGRQDGAAEAD
+47 QDGAAETD
-58 APEAAA
+58 ASEPAA

-76 SEPDGAAEEV
+76 SEPDAAADGAAP
-86 AAEDVAD
+86 EDGAD
-93 AAESAGR
+93 AVASAGR

-159 AWTFTLRDG
+159 AWTFKLREG

-179 EAVRASLQR
+179 EAVRTSLQR

-198 IFLPVESMEVVDDLT
+198 IFLPVASMEVVDDLT
-213 ISFALAW
+213 ISFSLAW

-247 WFNGGNGA
+247 WFNDGNGA

-263 SVSPNENVILA
+263 SVSPNENVVLA
-274 RHDGY
+274 RHDAY

-286 QFDEVE
+286 QFDEIE
-292 LRIVEDPVL
+292 LRIIEDPVL

-315 NLPFDAYPSLEQ
+315 NLPFDAYPSLGE
-327 DDSLAVVRGLSMT
+327 DDSLSVVRGLSMT

-356 EALVHSFPYDD
+356 EALVLSFPYDD

-374 GEATRAVGPVPQT
+374 GEATRAVGPIPQT
-387 MWGAATGA
+387 IWGSTTDV
-395 SMPQTD
+395 SLPQTD
-401 LDRASEILSGA
+401 LSRAAELLSGA

-430 EQIGEVW
+430 QQIGEVW
-437 KANLASIGVDLV
+437 KANLASIGVDLE

-457 RWEIAQG
+457 RWAIAQG
-464 DPASAQDVFTMFW
+464 DPANAQDVFTMFW

-495 DAPFF
+495 ETPFF

-536 QILIEDNAAVFM
+536 QILMEDNAAVFM

-562 GYTPNPAYEKVVWFY
+562 GYTPNPAYANVVRFH

>member
-1 MMIKRTLLALSVL
+1 MKFRRILAMLSIL
-14 ALLAVACGD
+14 ALLASACGD
-23 DGDQAVDGTA
+23 DDDDAVGEPTPLATEVPAGDSSGEGGSSPTE
-33 VSDTDVAPSGADQQ
+33 APGEV
-47 DGRQDGAAEAD
+47 GEA
-58 APEAAA
+58 P
-64 DDTSTDAADTAE
+64 DDTAPQEVETDQ
-76 SEPDGAAEEV
+76 
-86 AAEDVAD
+86 
-93 AAESAGR
+93 SAGR

-159 AWTFTLRDG
+159 FWTFKLRDG
-168 VTFHDGSPFNA
+168 VIFHDGSPFNA

-188 TIDLGLGAAF
+188 TIDLGLGAAY
-198 IFLPVESMEVVDDLT
+198 IFLPIESMEVVDDLT
-213 ISFALAW
+213 ISFSLAW

-225 LVMSSSFAAY
+225 LVMSSAFAAF
-235 IMSPDSAAQDSQ
+235 IMSPESVGQDSQ
-247 WFNGGNGA
+247 WFNEGNGA
-255 GTGPYTIE
+255 GTGPYIIE
-263 SVSPNENVILA
+263 SVSPNENVILV
-274 RHDGY
+274 RNNDY
-279 WGGWSDG
+279 WGGWSAG

-292 LRIVEDPVL
+292 LRIVEDQVL

-315 NLPFDAYPSLEQ
+315 NLPFDSYASLDGVE
-327 DDSLAVVRGLSMT
+327 SLSVVRSLSMT

-347 NVRLSADVR
+347 NVRLSAEVR
-356 EALVHSFPYDD
+356 EALVTSFPYQD
-367 VVDNLYG
+367 VVENLYG

-387 MWGAATGA
+387 VWGAADG
-395 SMPQTD
+395 SSLPQTD
-401 LDRASEILSGA
+401 LNRAAAILSDA
-412 GVQDLSLTY
+412 GVEDLTLTY

-437 KANLASIGVDLV
+437 KAGLAEIGVDLV

-464 DPASAQDVFTMFW
+464 DPASAQDIYTMFW

-483 PTDFLYSLYRSE
+483 PTDFLYSLFRTE
-495 DAPFF
+495 EFPFF

-508 DFDALLDAADATSGT
+508 DFDVLLDSADATSGT
-523 DTDAASDMFRQAQ
+523 DVDAAIEMFRDAQ
-536 QILIEDNAAVFM
+536 DILIEDHAAVFM

-557 GADIT
+557 RADIS
-562 GYTPNPAYEKVVWFY
+562 GYTPNPAYANVVWFY

>member
-1 MMIKRTLLALSVL
+1 MMIRRTLAALSVL
-14 ALLAVACGD
+14 ALLAAACGD
-23 DGDQAVDGTA
+23 DDDQAADSAAAGGTEA
-33 VSDTDVAPSGADQQ
+33 APSDSDQ
-47 DGRQDGAAEAD
+47 QDGAAETD
-58 APEAAA
+58 ASEPAA

-76 SEPDGAAEEV
+76 SEPDAAADGAAP
-86 AAEDVAD
+86 EDGAD
-93 AAESAGR
+93 AVASAGR

-159 AWTFTLRDG
+159 AWTFKLREG

-179 EAVRASLQR
+179 EAVRTSLQR

-198 IFLPVESMEVVDDLT
+198 IFLPVASMEVVDDLT
-213 ISFALAW
+213 ISFSLAW

-247 WFNGGNGA
+247 WFNDGNGA

-263 SVSPNENVILA
+263 SVSPNENVVLA
-274 RHDGY
+274 RHDAY

-286 QFDEVE
+286 QFDEIE
-292 LRIVEDPVL
+292 LRIIEDPVL

-315 NLPFDAYPSLEQ
+315 NLPFDAYPSLGE
-327 DDSLAVVRGLSMT
+327 DDSLSVVRGLSMT

-356 EALVHSFPYDD
+356 EALVLSFPYDD

-374 GEATRAVGPVPQT
+374 GEATRAVGPIPQT
-387 MWGAATGA
+387 IWGSTTDV
-395 SMPQTD
+395 SLPQTD
-401 LDRASEILSGA
+401 LSRAAELLSGA

-437 KANLASIGVDLV
+437 KANLASIGVDLE

-457 RWEIAQG
+457 RWAIAQG
-464 DPASAQDVFTMFW
+464 DPANAQDVFTMFW

-495 DAPFF
+495 EAPFF

-536 QILIEDNAAVFM
+536 QILMEDNAAVFM

-562 GYTPNPAYEKVVWFY
+562 GYTPNPAYANVVRFH

>member
-1 MMIKRTLLALSVL
+1 MRIRHILAALSVL
-14 ALLAVACGD
+14 ALLATACGED
-23 DGDQAVDGTA
+23 DDQAVDEPSAGDTA
-33 VSDTDVAPSGADQQ
+33 VPSSDSDQ
-47 DGRQDGAAEAD
+47 QDGAAEPD
-58 APEAAA
+58 DPEPDGEEAAGSEA
-64 DDTSTDAADTAE
+64 ATDTGEDTTAADTGW
-76 SEPDGAAEEV
+76 DQ
-86 AAEDVAD
+86 
-93 AAESAGR
+93 SAGR

-159 AWTFTLRDG
+159 AWTFALREG

-179 EAVRASLQR
+179 EAVRASIQR

-198 IFLPVESMEVVDDLT
+198 IFLSVESMDVVDDLT
-213 ISFALAW
+213 ISFNLAW

-235 IMSPDSAAQDSQ
+235 IMSSDSAAQDSQ
-247 WFNGGNGA
+247 WFNNGNGA
-255 GTGPYTIE
+255 GTGPYMIE
-263 SVSPNENVILA
+263 SVSPNENVILK
-274 RHDGY
+274 RHDAY

-292 LRIVEDPVL
+292 LRLVEDPVL

-315 NLPFDAYPSLEQ
+315 NLPFDAYPSLEGEEGL
-327 DDSLAVVRGLSMT
+327 SVVRGLSMT

-347 NVRLSADVR
+347 NVRLSADMR
-356 EALVHSFPYDD
+356 EALVLSFPYDD

-374 GEATRAVGPVPQT
+374 GEATRAVGPIPQT
-387 MWGAATGA
+387 IWGAAAGV
-395 SMPQTD
+395 SLPQTD
-401 LDRASEILSGA
+401 LDRAAELLAGA

-464 DPASAQDVFTMFW
+464 DPANAQDIFTMFW

-495 DAPFF
+495 EAPFF

-508 DFDALLDAADATSGT
+508 DFDTLLDTADATSGT
-523 DTDAASDMFRQAQ
+523 DTDAASQMFQQAQ

-557 GADIT
+557 SADVT
-562 GYTPNPAYEKVVWFY
+562 GYTPNPAYANAVRFY

>member
-1 MMIKRTLLALSVL
+1 MMIRRTLSALSVL

-23 DGDQAVDGTA
+23 DDDQAVDGTTA
-33 VSDTDVAPSGADQQ
+33 GDTEVVPSDSDQ
-47 DGRQDGAAEAD
+47 QDGAAEAD
-58 APEAAA
+58 ASDAAA
-64 DDTSTDAADTAE
+64 DDASTGAADTGE
-76 SEPDGAAEEV
+76 SESDA
-86 AAEDVAD
+86 AAEDVAATDTD
-93 AAESAGR
+93 AVASAGR

-139 SSELLSPGLAVEWE
+139 SAELLSPGLAVEWE

-159 AWTFTLRDG
+159 AWTFKLRDG

-179 EAVRASLQR
+179 EAVRTALQR
-188 TIDLGLGAAF
+188 TIDLGLGAAY
-198 IFLPVESMEVVDDLT
+198 IFLPIESMEVVDDLT
-213 ISFALAW
+213 ISFSLLW

-225 LVMSSSFAAY
+225 LVMSSAFAAF

-247 WFNGGNGA
+247 WFNDGNGA
-255 GTGPYTIE
+255 GTGPYIIE
-263 SVSPNENVILA
+263 SVSPNENVILTRNDA
-274 RHDGY
+274 Y

-292 LRIVEDPVL
+292 LRIIEDPVL
-301 AEQMIRSGD
+301 AEQMIRNGD

-315 NLPFDAYPSLEQ
+315 NLPFDAYPALEGDPSL
-327 DDSLAVVRGLSMT
+327 SVVRGVSMT
-340 NLFGLLN
+340 NLFGMLN

-356 EALVHSFPYDD
+356 EALVLSFPYDD
-367 VVDNLYG
+367 VVENLYG

-387 MWGAATGA
+387 VWGAATGA

-401 LDRASEILSGA
+401 LDRAAEILSGA
-412 GVQDLSLTY
+412 GVGDLTLTY

-464 DPASAQDVFTMFW
+464 DPAGAQDVYTMFW

-495 DAPFF
+495 EAPFF

-508 DFDALLDAADATSGT
+508 EFDALLDGADAVSGT
-523 DTDAASDMFRQAQ
+523 DTDTAVDMFRQAQ
-536 QILIEDNAAVFM
+536 EILIEDNVAVFM

-557 GADIT
+557 RADIT

-577 DLRRTG
+577 DLRRAG

>member
-1 MMIKRTLLALSVL
+1 MRITRILAALSML
-14 ALLAVACGD
+14 ALLAASCGD
-23 DGDQAVDGTA
+23 GDDETVDEPSAGDTGS
-33 VSDTDVAPSGADQQ
+33 VSGDSDLDDSA
-47 DGRQDGAAEAD
+47 AAEAD
-58 APEAAA
+58 TE
-64 DDTSTDAADTAE
+64 
-76 SEPDGAAEEV
+76 EPDPGEADSGSASEDGSDSDGTSEDGTTAAT
-86 AAEDVAD
+86 DTD
-93 AAESAGR
+93 MSAGR

-139 SSELLSPGLAVEWE
+139 SSTLLSPGLAVEWE
-153 SNDDAT
+153 ANDDAT
-159 AWTFTLRDG
+159 AWTFKLREG

-179 EAVRASLQR
+179 EAVKTSLQR

-213 ISFALAW
+213 ISFSLAW

-235 IMSPDSAAQDSQ
+235 ITSPDSAGQDSQ
-247 WFNGGNGA
+247 WFNDGNGA
-255 GTGPYTIE
+255 GTGPYVIE

-274 RHDGY
+274 RHDAY

-286 QFDEVE
+286 QFNEIE

-315 NLPFDAYPSLEQ
+315 NLPFDAYPSLEG
-327 DDSLAVVRGLSMT
+327 DESLSVVQGLSMT

-347 NVRLSADVR
+347 NVRLSAEVR
-356 EALVHSFPYDD
+356 EALVLSFPYDD
-367 VVDNLYG
+367 VVDHLYG
-374 GEATRAVGPVPQT
+374 GEATRAVGPIPQT
-387 MWGAATGA
+387 IWGATTDL
-395 SMPQTD
+395 SLPQTD
-401 LDRASEILSGA
+401 LGRAAQILADA
-412 GVQDLSLTY
+412 GVQDLTLTY

-430 EQIGEVW
+430 QQIGEVW

-457 RWEIAQG
+457 RWAIAQG
-464 DPASAQDVFTMFW
+464 DPANAQDIFTMFW

-495 DAPFF
+495 EAPFF

-562 GYTPNPAYEKVVWFY
+562 GYTPNPAYSNVVRFH
-577 DLRRTG
+577 DLRRAG

>member
-1 MMIKRTLLALSVL
+1 MRIRLTLATLSVL
-14 ALLAVACGD
+14 ALLATACGD
-23 DGDQAVDGTA
+23 DDGQPTDETPASDTAA
-33 VSDTDVAPSGADQQ
+33 VSGDSGQQ
-47 DGRQDGAAEAD
+47 DDGAGTDGAEPGTDETGTD
-58 APEAAA
+58 AAQGEGAEPDEAAA
-64 DDTSTDAADTAE
+64 DDAAAAGTD
-76 SEPDGAAEEV
+76 V
-86 AAEDVAD
+86 
-93 AAESAGR
+93 SAGR

-139 SSELLSPGLAVEWE
+139 SPELLSPGLAVEWE

-159 AWTFTLRDG
+159 AWTFKLRDG

-179 EAVRASLQR
+179 EAVRTALQR
-188 TIDLGLGAAF
+188 TLDLGLGAAY
-198 IFLPVESMEVVDDLT
+198 IFLPIASMDIVDDLT
-213 ISFALAW
+213 ISFSLAW

-225 LVMSSSFAAY
+225 LVMSSAFAAF

-247 WFNGGNGA
+247 WFNDGNGA

-274 RHDGY
+274 RNDAY

-292 LRIVEDPVL
+292 LRIIEDPVL

-315 NLPFDAYPSLEQ
+315 NLPFDAYPSLEN
-327 DDSLAVVRGLSMT
+327 DPNLSVVRGVSMT
-340 NLFGLLN
+340 NLFGMLN
-347 NVRLSADVR
+347 NVRLPADVR
-356 EALVHSFPYDD
+356 EALVLSFPYDD
-367 VVDNLYG
+367 IVENLYG
-374 GEATRAVGPVPQT
+374 GEAARAVGPVPQSV
-387 MWGAATGA
+387 WGALTGEGL
-395 SMPQTD
+395 PQTD
-401 LDRASEILSGA
+401 LDRAAEILSGA
-412 GVQDLSLTY
+412 GVGDLSLTY

-464 DPASAQDVFTMFW
+464 DPNNAQDVYTMFW

-495 DAPFF
+495 EVPFF

-508 DFDALLDAADATSGT
+508 EFDALLDGADAVSGT
-523 DTDAASDMFRQAQ
+523 DTDAAVDMFREAQ
-536 QILIEDNAAVFM
+536 QILVDENVAVFM

-557 GADIT
+557 RADIT

-577 DLRRTG
+577 DLRRAG

>member
-1 MMIKRTLLALSVL
+1 MRITRILAALSML
-14 ALLAVACGD
+14 ALLAASCGD
-23 DGDQAVDGTA
+23 GDDEAVDEPSAGDTGSVPGDSDRDDSGTA
-33 VSDTDVAPSGADQQ
+33 GT
-47 DGRQDGAAEAD
+47 DGAEPGAGEAD
-58 APEAAA
+58 SGSASEGGSESDGASE
-64 DDTSTDAADTAE
+64 DDTTAATDADADM
-76 SEPDGAAEEV
+76 
-86 AAEDVAD
+86 
-93 AAESAGR
+93 SAGR

-139 SSELLSPGLAVEWE
+139 SPELLSAGLAVEWE

-159 AWTFTLRDG
+159 SWTFRLRDG
-168 VTFHDGSPFNA
+168 VTFHDGSPLNA

-198 IFLPVESMEVVDDLT
+198 IFLPVESMEAVDDLT
-213 ISFALAW
+213 ISFSLAW

-225 LVMSSSFAAY
+225 LVMSSGFAAY
-235 IMSPDSAAQDSQ
+235 IISPESAAQDSQ
-247 WFNGGNGA
+247 WFNNGNGA
-255 GTGPYTIE
+255 GTGPYMIE
-263 SVSPNENVILA
+263 SVSPNENVILT
-274 RHDGY
+274 RHDAY
-279 WGGWSDG
+279 WGGWSAG

-301 AEQMIRSGD
+301 ADQMIRSGD

-315 NLPFDAYPSLEQ
+315 NLPFDAYPSLER
-327 DDSLAVVRGLSMT
+327 DESLSVVRGLSMT

-347 NVRLSADVR
+347 NVRLSAEVR
-356 EALVHSFPYDD
+356 EALVLSFPYDD
-367 VVDNLYG
+367 IVDNLYG
-374 GEATRAVGPVPQT
+374 GEATRAVGPIPQT
-387 MWGAATGA
+387 IWGATTDL
-395 SMPQTD
+395 SLPPTD
-401 LDRASEILSGA
+401 LDRAAGILSGA
-412 GVQDLSLTY
+412 GVQDLALTY
-421 SYDVGEVEQ
+421 SYDAGEVEQ
-430 EQIGEVW
+430 EQIGAVW
-437 KANLASIGVDLV
+437 RADLASIGVDLV

-464 DPASAQDVFTMFW
+464 DPGGAQDIFTMFW

-495 DAPFF
+495 EAPFF

-508 DFDALLDAADATSGT
+508 EFDALLDAADAASGT

-557 GADIT
+557 RADID
-562 GYTPNPAYEKVVWFY
+562 GYTPNPAYANVVRFH
-577 DLRRTG
+577 DLRRAG